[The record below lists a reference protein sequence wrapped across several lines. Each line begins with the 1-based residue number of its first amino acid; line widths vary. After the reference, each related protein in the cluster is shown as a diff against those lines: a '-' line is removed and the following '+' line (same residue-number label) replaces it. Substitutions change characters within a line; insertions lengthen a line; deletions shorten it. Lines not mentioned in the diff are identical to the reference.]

1 MKKTNFFR
9 KILTGIITI
18 AIIAV
23 VVILALNNGK
33 TKLYNDSST
42 TGNTACNLLNGGLF
56 TQADNVIYF
65 ANPNDNNKLYKMN
78 ANLTK
83 IQKLYNDKVSYINA
97 AGNYIFYTRRNDK
110 LKSTGNALLSL
121 STTGLFRITKNGT
134 DLGRLYE
141 NPTQVACLYGNNIYY
156 QHYDQK
162 RGLELYSTKID
173 GSESKKLK
181 PEAVAPYSVSN
192 NTIYYSGWNREHQIH
207 SMDIDG
213 GNQRVIYDGNCTS
226 VVKVGDYIYF
236 LDMDKNYNLCRV
248 ALDGGTPETVIK
260 NKLATYNITNDG
272 NIIFYQIDDGQ
283 KNGIYM
289 YDLNSGTNSL
299 IASGDYNFIHIISD
313 YVFYEKFDGSTAY
326 YYNMANGDTK
336 VFNPSV
342 EKDSK

>member
-1 MKKTNFFR
+1 MKKTNFFS
-9 KILTGIITI
+9 KILTGIITV
-18 AIIAV
+18 AIVAV
-23 VVILALNNGK
+23 VAFLALNNRK
-33 TKLYNDSST
+33 TKLYSDSST

-83 IQKLYNDKVSYINA
+83 LQKLYNDKVSYINA

-141 NPTQVACLYGNNIYY
+141 DPTQVACLYGNNIYY

-326 YYNMANGDTK
+326 YYNMSNGDTK
-336 VFNPSV
+336 VFNPNV
-342 EKDSK
+342 EKDSN

>member
-1 MKKTNFFR
+1 M
-9 KILTGIITI
+9 
-18 AIIAV
+18 
-23 VVILALNNGK
+23 
-33 TKLYNDSST
+33 
-42 TGNTACNLLNGGLF
+42 
-56 TQADNVIYF
+56 NV
-65 ANPNDNNKLYKMN
+65 
-78 ANLTK
+78 NLTK